1 MNSLIYFNNCASTQ
15 DELID
20 FLNQHYL
27 SEDFLAIYT
36 FNQTKGRGQ
45 YGNSWENLPEEN
57 LAYSFAL
64 KTKNI
69 NVSDTCF
76 NFYTAILVRD
86 FIANLTKT
94 EVKIKWPNDLILK
107 NKKICGMLFEK
118 NKNYFVV
125 GIGIN
130 ILQENFKNLPK
141 AGSVLSQT
149 GLSFELKA
157 FTESLH
163 QYLFEHLVQ
172 KEIPNDVLELYH
184 LHLYR
189 KNEVS
194 VFEKNEV
201 RQNGIIQN
209 VDENGHIWID
219 LENEG
224 LQKFFHKEI
233 ELLY

>member
-27 SEDFLAIYT
+27 SGDFLAVYT

-45 YGNSWENLPEEN
+45 YGNSWENLPEKN

-172 KEIPNDVLELYH
+172 KEIPNNILELYQ

-194 VFEKNEV
+194 VFEKNKV

-209 VDENGHIWID
+209 VDENGYIWID

>member
-27 SEDFLAIYT
+27 SEDFLAVYT

-118 NKNYFVV
+118 KKNYFVV

-149 GLSFELKA
+149 GLSFELKTFA
-157 FTESLH
+157 ESLH

-172 KEIPNDVLELYH
+172 KEIPNNILELYQ

-194 VFEKNEV
+194 VFEKNKV
-201 RQNGIIQN
+201 RQNGIIKN
-209 VDENGHIWID
+209 VDENGYIWID

>member
-27 SEDFLAIYT
+27 SEDFLAVYT

-118 NKNYFVV
+118 SKNYFVV

-172 KEIPNDVLELYH
+172 KEIPNNILELYQ

-189 KNEVS
+189 KNKVS
-194 VFEKNEV
+194 VFEKNKV
-201 RQNGIIQN
+201 RQNGIIKN
-209 VDENGHIWID
+209 VDETGHIWID

>member
-27 SEDFLAIYT
+27 SEDFLAVYT

-69 NVSDTCF
+69 NISDTCF

-141 AGSVLSQT
+141 AGSILSQT

-163 QYLFEHLVQ
+163 QHLFEHLVQ

-201 RQNGIIQN
+201 RQNGIIKN
-209 VDENGHIWID
+209 VDEAGHIWID

>member
-27 SEDFLAIYT
+27 SEDFLAVYT

-118 NKNYFVV
+118 SKNYFVV

-163 QYLFEHLVQ
+163 QYIFEHLVQ
-172 KEIPNDVLELYH
+172 KEIPNNILELYH

-201 RQNGIIQN
+201 RQNGIIKN
-209 VDENGHIWID
+209 VDETGHIWID

>member
-27 SEDFLAIYT
+27 SEDFLAVYT

-45 YGNSWENLPEEN
+45 YGNSWENLPEKN

-149 GLSFELKA
+149 GLFFELKA

-172 KEIPNDVLELYH
+172 KEIPNNILELYH

-201 RQNGIIQN
+201 RQNGIIKN
-209 VDENGHIWID
+209 VDETGHIWID

>member
-27 SEDFLAIYT
+27 SEDFLAVYT

-69 NVSDTCF
+69 NISDTCF

-118 NKNYFVV
+118 DKNYFVV

-194 VFEKNEV
+194 VFEKNKV

-209 VDENGHIWID
+209 VDETGHIWID

>member
-27 SEDFLAIYT
+27 SEDFLAVYT

-64 KTKNI
+64 ETKNI
-69 NVSDTCF
+69 NISDTCF

-118 NKNYFVV
+118 SKNYFVV

-149 GLSFELKA
+149 GLSFELKTFA
-157 FTESLH
+157 ESLH

-201 RQNGIIQN
+201 RQNGIIKN
-209 VDENGHIWID
+209 VDESGHIWID

>member
-27 SEDFLAIYT
+27 SEDFLAVYT

-45 YGNSWENLPEEN
+45 YGNSWKNLPEEN

-69 NVSDTCF
+69 NISDTCF

-118 NKNYFVV
+118 SKNYFVV

-172 KEIPNDVLELYH
+172 KEIPNNILELYH

-201 RQNGIIQN
+201 RQNGIIKN
-209 VDENGHIWID
+209 VDETGHIWID

>member
-27 SEDFLAIYT
+27 SEDFLAVYT

-118 NKNYFVV
+118 SKNYFVV

-163 QYLFEHLVQ
+163 QYIFEHLVQ
-172 KEIPNDVLELYH
+172 KEIPNNILELYH

-201 RQNGIIQN
+201 RQNGIIQK
-209 VDENGHIWID
+209 VDENGYIWID

>member
-27 SEDFLAIYT
+27 SEDFLAVYT

-45 YGNSWENLPEEN
+45 YGNSWKNLPEEN

-69 NVSDTCF
+69 NISDTCF

-118 NKNYFVV
+118 SKNYFVV

-149 GLSFELKA
+149 GLSFELKTFA
-157 FTESLH
+157 ESLH

-172 KEIPNDVLELYH
+172 KEIPNNILELYH

-201 RQNGIIQN
+201 RQNGIIKN
-209 VDENGHIWID
+209 VDENGYIWID

>member
-27 SEDFLAIYT
+27 SEDFLAVYT

-69 NVSDTCF
+69 NISDTCF

-163 QYLFEHLVQ
+163 QYIFEHLVQ
-172 KEIPNDVLELYH
+172 KEIPNNILELYH

-209 VDENGHIWID
+209 VDENGYIWID

>member
-27 SEDFLAIYT
+27 SEDFLAVYT

-172 KEIPNDVLELYH
+172 KEIPNDILELYH

-201 RQNGIIQN
+201 RQNGIIKN
-209 VDENGHIWID
+209 VDENGYIWID

>member
-27 SEDFLAIYT
+27 SEDFLAVYT

-69 NVSDTCF
+69 NISDTCF

-118 NKNYFVV
+118 SKNYFVV

-172 KEIPNDVLELYH
+172 KEIPNNILELYH

-194 VFEKNEV
+194 VFEKNKV
-201 RQNGIIQN
+201 RQNGIIEN
-209 VDENGHIWID
+209 VDETGHIWID

>member
-27 SEDFLAIYT
+27 SEDFLAVYT

-141 AGSVLSQT
+141 AGSILSQT
-149 GLSFELKA
+149 GLSFEQKA

-172 KEIPNDVLELYH
+172 KEIPNNILELYH

-209 VDENGHIWID
+209 VDENGYIWID

>member
-27 SEDFLAIYT
+27 SEDFLAVYT

-64 KTKNI
+64 KTKTI

-118 NKNYFVV
+118 SKNYFVV

-209 VDENGHIWID
+209 VDENGYIWID

>member
-27 SEDFLAIYT
+27 SEDFLAVYT

-69 NVSDTCF
+69 NISDTCF

-118 NKNYFVV
+118 SKNYFVV

-149 GLSFELKA
+149 GLSFELKT

-172 KEIPNDVLELYH
+172 KKIPNNILELYQ

-209 VDENGHIWID
+209 VDENGYIWID

>member
-27 SEDFLAIYT
+27 SEDFLAVYT

-118 NKNYFVV
+118 SKNYFVV

-201 RQNGIIQN
+201 RQNGIIKN
-209 VDENGHIWID
+209 VDETGHIWID

>member
-27 SEDFLAIYT
+27 SEDFLAVYT

-163 QYLFEHLVQ
+163 QYIFEHLVQ
-172 KEIPNDVLELYH
+172 KEIPNNILELYH

-201 RQNGIIQN
+201 RQNGIIKN
-209 VDENGHIWID
+209 VDETGHIWID

>member
-27 SEDFLAIYT
+27 SEDFLAVYT

-69 NVSDTCF
+69 NISDTCF

-163 QYLFEHLVQ
+163 QYIFEHLVQ

-201 RQNGIIQN
+201 RQNGIIKN
-209 VDENGHIWID
+209 VDENGYIWID

>member
-27 SEDFLAIYT
+27 SEDFLAVYT

-172 KEIPNDVLELYH
+172 KEIPNNILELYQ

-201 RQNGIIQN
+201 RQNGIIKN
-209 VDENGHIWID
+209 VDETGHIWID

>member
-27 SEDFLAIYT
+27 SEDFLAVYT

-118 NKNYFVV
+118 SKNYFVV

-163 QYLFEHLVQ
+163 QYIFEHLVQ
-172 KEIPNDVLELYH
+172 KEIPNNILELYH

-194 VFEKNEV
+194 VFEKNKV
-201 RQNGIIQN
+201 RQNGIIKN
-209 VDENGHIWID
+209 VDENGYIWID

>member
-27 SEDFLAIYT
+27 SEDFLAVYT

-172 KEIPNDVLELYH
+172 KEIPNNILELYQ

-209 VDENGHIWID
+209 VDENGYIWID

>member
-27 SEDFLAIYT
+27 SEDFLAVYT

-69 NVSDTCF
+69 NISDTCF

-94 EVKIKWPNDLILK
+94 EVKIKWPNDLVLK

-172 KEIPNDVLELYH
+172 KEIPNNILELYH

-201 RQNGIIQN
+201 RQNGIIKN
-209 VDENGHIWID
+209 VDENGYIWID

>member
-27 SEDFLAIYT
+27 SEDFLAVYT

-163 QYLFEHLVQ
+163 QYIFEHLVQ
-172 KEIPNDVLELYH
+172 KEIPNNILELYH

-209 VDENGHIWID
+209 VDEAGHIWID

>member
-27 SEDFLAIYT
+27 SEDFLAVYT
-36 FNQTKGRGQ
+36 FNQTQGRGQ

-141 AGSVLSQT
+141 AGSILSQT

-172 KEIPNDVLELYH
+172 KEIPNNILELYH

-209 VDENGHIWID
+209 VDENGYIWID

>member
-172 KEIPNDVLELYH
+172 KEIPNNILELYH

-209 VDENGHIWID
+209 VDENGYIWID

-233 ELLY
+233 EMLY

>member
-27 SEDFLAIYT
+27 SEDFLAVYT

-69 NVSDTCF
+69 NISDTCF

-94 EVKIKWPNDLILK
+94 EAKIKWPNDLILK

-141 AGSVLSQT
+141 AGSILSQT

-172 KEIPNDVLELYH
+172 KEIPNNILELYQ

-201 RQNGIIQN
+201 RQNGIIKN
-209 VDENGHIWID
+209 VDETGHIWID

>member
-27 SEDFLAIYT
+27 SEDFLAVYT

-172 KEIPNDVLELYH
+172 KEIPNNILELYH

-201 RQNGIIQN
+201 RQNGIIKN
-209 VDENGHIWID
+209 VDENGYIWID

>member
-27 SEDFLAIYT
+27 SEDFLAVYT

-69 NVSDTCF
+69 NISDTCF

-141 AGSVLSQT
+141 AGSILSQT

-172 KEIPNDVLELYH
+172 KEIPNNILELYQ

-201 RQNGIIQN
+201 RQNGIIKN
-209 VDENGHIWID
+209 VDENGYIWID

>member
-27 SEDFLAIYT
+27 SEDFLAVYT

-69 NVSDTCF
+69 NISDTCF

-172 KEIPNDVLELYH
+172 KEIPNNILELYQ

-201 RQNGIIQN
+201 RQNGIIKN
-209 VDENGHIWID
+209 VDENGYIWID

>member
-27 SEDFLAIYT
+27 SEDFLAVYT

-118 NKNYFVV
+118 SKNYFVV

-141 AGSVLSQT
+141 AGSILSQT

-172 KEIPNDVLELYH
+172 KEIPNNILELYH

-201 RQNGIIQN
+201 RQNGIIKN
-209 VDENGHIWID
+209 VDENGYIWID

-224 LQKFFHKEI
+224 LKKFFHKEI

>member
-20 FLNQHYL
+20 FLNRHYL
-27 SEDFLAIYT
+27 SEDFLAVYT

-141 AGSVLSQT
+141 AGSILSQT

-172 KEIPNDVLELYH
+172 KEIPNNILELYH

-209 VDENGHIWID
+209 VDENGYIWID

>member
-27 SEDFLAIYT
+27 SEDFLAVYT

-172 KEIPNDVLELYH
+172 KEIPNNILELYQ

-194 VFEKNEV
+194 VFEKNKV
-201 RQNGIIQN
+201 RQNGIIKN
-209 VDENGHIWID
+209 VDENGYIWID

-233 ELLY
+233 EMLY

>member
-27 SEDFLAIYT
+27 SEDFLAVYT

-118 NKNYFVV
+118 KKNYFVV

-172 KEIPNDVLELYH
+172 KEIPNNILELYH

-201 RQNGIIQN
+201 RQNGIIKN
-209 VDENGHIWID
+209 VDETGHIWID

>member
-27 SEDFLAIYT
+27 SEDFLAVYT

-45 YGNSWENLPEEN
+45 YGNSWENLPEKN

-141 AGSVLSQT
+141 AGSILSQT

-172 KEIPNDVLELYH
+172 KEIPNNILELYH

-194 VFEKNEV
+194 VFEKNKV
-201 RQNGIIQN
+201 RQNGIIKN
-209 VDENGHIWID
+209 VDETGHIWID

>member
-27 SEDFLAIYT
+27 SEDFLAVYT

-45 YGNSWENLPEEN
+45 YGNSWEKLPEEN

-118 NKNYFVV
+118 SKNYFVV

-172 KEIPNDVLELYH
+172 KEIPNNILELYH

-201 RQNGIIQN
+201 RQNGIIKN
-209 VDENGHIWID
+209 VDENGYIWID

>member
-27 SEDFLAIYT
+27 SEDFLAVYT

-69 NVSDTCF
+69 NISDTCF

-94 EVKIKWPNDLILK
+94 EVKIEWPNDLILK

-118 NKNYFVV
+118 SKNYFVV

-209 VDENGHIWID
+209 VDENGYIWID

>member
-27 SEDFLAIYT
+27 SEDFLAVYT

-45 YGNSWENLPEEN
+45 YGNSWENLPEKN

-118 NKNYFVV
+118 SKNYFVV

-130 ILQENFKNLPK
+130 VLQENFKNLPK

-172 KEIPNDVLELYH
+172 KEIPNNILELYH

-201 RQNGIIQN
+201 RQNGIIKN
-209 VDENGHIWID
+209 VDETGHIWID